1 LFCYLLLLIV
11 PFHYRLE
18 VLRNQLPIQ
27 IIASPR
33 FLESS
38 RHHSQN
44 KSSPSSSCTSSSS
57 LLSSLQPFQW
67 EFLQTLVSVF
77 PSGLFQ
83 ETVQEIQELVQISTE
98 QISEL
103 IAARSSSSSS
113 STTST
118 SSTSNTTT
126 ENSPWIYLDGAY
138 YQVNIKIQ
146 RWTPL
151 EILSQS
157 SHPEVIH
164 LIELLVCLF
173 TLFLLFF
180 PRFLDSCFVCEE

>member
-1 LFCYLLLLIV
+1 
-11 PFHYRLE
+11 

-44 KSSPSSSCTSSSS
+44 KSFPSSSSSS

-77 PSGLFQ
+77 PSGLIQ

-113 STTST
+113 S

-164 LIELLVCLF
+164 FIELFVVCSLEYNP
-173 TLFLLFF
+173 LFF
-180 PRFLDSCFVCEE
+180 TDF